1 MDLLKSYICVA
12 TFLAFVI
19 VQEGRVGSDLK
30 KAGGGEDRGGEE
42 ERRGGGKVE
51 KGGEGETKGAG
62 G

>member
-30 KAGGGEDRGGEE
+30 KAGGGEDTRGEE
-42 ERRGGGKVE
+42 EGRGRGKVE
-51 KGGEGETKGAG
+51 KGGEGEAKGAG